1 VVGED
6 RAEMFSH
13 IAKVIEN
20 QVRVNSQLAA
30 FIAGDMNA
38 TQNVRVGNL
47 SAGSEESETISVTLN
62 DRDISLI
69 VSEVERR
76 ILGKSMR
83 SYLEWRAASLL
94 GNDMV
99 AGAGAAKTLSRR
111 ELAALLTVEGSS
123 TVGAVLA
130 KHESKVVKRLDRE
143 GLFKQQ
149 NVDPDALDLYPVPR
163 TLGKLDSAVL
173 QHLPSLG
180 NRFPTSA
187 TEMTLQLE
195 PGDTGRVSA
204 DAVAE
209 IMGRHLYVPVEGVD
223 GLGALP
229 ALDDRELEFVAER
242 LQAGAVAW
250 YRNPERHEGGHPGAV
265 ARRYE
270 LGGRDRL
277 FFPDFVFVYN
287 ENGQPYLEIVELH
300 GIEADTEPKK
310 AGIGMWPEEIQR
322 ADIDTNARVE
332 VKVLSSYSVLAG
344 RDIDV
349 LMDEHQQVNLV
360 IGAIRR
366 AMQENPDATAREVQK
381 QVNAA
386 LTSFFRQSKDGGAL
400 QAAKRAKFTSVVMQG
415 RR

>member
-1 VVGED
+1 
-6 RAEMFSH
+6 
-13 IAKVIEN
+13 
-20 QVRVNSQLAA
+20 
-30 FIAGDMNA
+30 
-38 TQNVRVGNL
+38 
-47 SAGSEESETISVTLN
+47 
-62 DRDISLI
+62 
-69 VSEVERR
+69 
-76 ILGKSMR
+76 
-83 SYLEWRAASLL
+83 
-94 GNDMV
+94 
-99 AGAGAAKTLSRR
+99 
-111 ELAALLTVEGSS
+111 
-123 TVGAVLA
+123 
-130 KHESKVVKRLDRE
+130 
-143 GLFKQQ
+143 
-149 NVDPDALDLYPVPR
+149 
-163 TLGKLDSAVL
+163 VL